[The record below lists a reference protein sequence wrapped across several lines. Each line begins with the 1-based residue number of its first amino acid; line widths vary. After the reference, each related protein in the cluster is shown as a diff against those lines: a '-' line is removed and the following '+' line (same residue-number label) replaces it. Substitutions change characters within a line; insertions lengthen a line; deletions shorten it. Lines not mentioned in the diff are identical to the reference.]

1 MKKRKKCFILIGIIL
16 FLIILALVLFFL
28 NKQSTNQK
36 ALATTKSLV
45 TLQREYEKDFK
56 TEGYTIDDPN
66 VILDPYHISPLTA
79 LVLFETEEEVTPT
92 VTIEGKDDLTTYTH
106 TFEASK
112 IHQLPIYGLYPDQEN
127 EVRIKYEENGET
139 IEKTI
144 TIQTDPLPDDFI
156 LPTSVTAEK
165 DSLNND
171 LYFFTPSSKGYTC
184 AYDVNGDVRWYL
196 TNYALW
202 DNARLEN
209 GHMLIST
216 ERLINSPYY
225 MTGLYEIDLLG
236 KIYVEY
242 SLPGGYHHDYDELPN
257 GNLLVASDNFDSG
270 AGTVE
275 DYVVEL
281 DRKNW

>member
-1 MKKRKKCFILIGIIL
+1 MKK
-16 FLIILALVLFFL
+16 
-28 NKQSTNQK
+28 
-36 ALATTKSLV
+36 
-45 TLQREYEKDFK
+45 
-56 TEGYTIDDPN
+56 
-66 VILDPYHISPLTA
+66 
-79 LVLFETEEEVTPT
+79 
-92 VTIEGKDDLTTYTH
+92 
-106 TFEASK
+106 
-112 IHQLPIYGLYPDQEN
+112 QLPSKPI
-127 EVRIKYEENGET
+127 
-139 IEKTI
+139 
-144 TIQTDPLPDDFI
+144 PLPDDFI

-281 DRKNW
+281 DRKTGNIVKTFDIKDVLPMDEGKSENWSEYDWFHNNSVWYDEKTNSITLSGRHQDAVINIDYDTKKLNWILGDSDQLE

>member
-1 MKKRKKCFILIGIIL
+1 MKSESNMKK
-16 FLIILALVLFFL
+16 
-28 NKQSTNQK
+28 
-36 ALATTKSLV
+36 
-45 TLQREYEKDFK
+45 
-56 TEGYTIDDPN
+56 
-66 VILDPYHISPLTA
+66 
-79 LVLFETEEEVTPT
+79 
-92 VTIEGKDDLTTYTH
+92 
-106 TFEASK
+106 
-112 IHQLPIYGLYPDQEN
+112 
-127 EVRIKYEENGET
+127 NGET

-165 DSLNND
+165 DSLNNV

-281 DRKNW
+281 DRKTGNIVKTFDIKDVLPMDEGKSEIGVNMTGSTTTLFGTMKKQTPSLFLDRHQDAVINIDYDTKKLKLDSWRSDQLE